1 LEEMIT
7 SSNDVFKDV
16 EPDMPVDILKLV
28 KPPGETAENN
38 DTVKQTGGSEIFS
51 LQLQGKS
58 SD

>member
-1 LEEMIT
+1 MEEMTT
-7 SSNDVFKDV
+7 SSNEVFKDF
-16 EPDMPVDILKLV
+16 EPDMAVDILKLG

-38 DTVKQTGGSEIFS
+38 DTVKQTGGSEIFT